1 MSFPLR
7 LLEHCDLQLRKTGRE
22 RDIVFSLMRKFI
34 DVEYSS
40 SPIEIYSAF
49 YRDSLPGMI
58 YIEARNER
66 QVNQAVQGL
75 VGVYPSR
82 GFVLVPIDEMAS
94 LLKIKKIETNITP
107 GTWVRI
113 KRGKYAG
120 DLAQVLDVTDN
131 GEEVGLK
138 FIPRIDLTPKEGDSL
153 KRKKGAAQAAS
164 VVSRPPQHLFNVE
177 EVTRIYGIRS
187 CVRKKNDEFVFNGD
201 TYKSGFLEKDVKVH
215 GIITENVNP
224 TLDEITSFQA
234 GNLDGEDAITRASNL
249 DLSIIAN
256 AAKKAAT
263 AVLQPGDHVEVFE
276 GEQTGLEGIVE
287 SIRDDI
293 VLLRPRAADVADQR
307 IEVAASIVRKR
318 FKPGD
323 HVKVMTGR
331 NADETGLVVAV
342 NGDVVS
348 IWSDVANQEVP
359 CLFFIHG
366 YLRVLISTSL
376 GHCLFQR
383 CP

>member
-1 MSFPLR
+1 MR
-7 LLEHCDLQLRKTGRE
+7 LMDFVKTGRE

-34 DVEYSS
+34 DTEF
-40 SPIEIYSAF
+40 SPSPMDIYSAF

-82 GFVLVPIDEMAS
+82 GFTLVPIDEMAS

-153 KRKKGAAQAAS
+153 KRKKGSAQAAS

-177 EVTRIYGIRS
+177 EVTRIHGPRS
-187 CVRKKNDEFVFNGD
+187 CVRKKLDEFVFNGD
-201 TYKSGFLEKDVKVH
+201 TYKAGFLEKDVKVH

-224 TLDEITSFQA
+224 TLDEITSFQS

-293 VLLRPRAADVADQR
+293 VLLRPRAADIADQR
-307 IEVAASIVRKR
+307 IEVPASIVRKR

-348 IWSDVANQEVP
+348 IWSDVANQEVQS
-359 CLFFIHG
+359 FFTLTVRRLTSRRLG
-366 YLRVLISTSL
+366 YR
-376 GHCLFQR
+376 LFQR
-383 CP
+383 RP

>member
-1 MSFPLR
+1 
-7 LLEHCDLQLRKTGRE
+7 
-22 RDIVFSLMRKFI
+22 
-34 DVEYSS
+34 
-40 SPIEIYSAF
+40 
-49 YRDSLPGMI
+49 MI
-58 YIEARNER
+58 YVEAKKELEVVR
-66 QVNQAVQGL
+66 AVQGL
-75 VGVYPSR
+75 VGVFSSGNKKFP
-82 GFVLVPIDEMAS
+82 LVPIDEMAA

-138 FIPRIDLTPKEGDSL
+138 FIPRIDLTPKEIDSL

-164 VVSRPPQHLFNVE
+164 VVSRPPQKLFNVE
-177 EVTRIYGIRS
+177 EVTRIYGPRS
-187 CVRKKNDEFVFNGD
+187 CVRKKVDEFVFNND
-201 TYKSGFLEKDVKVH
+201 TYKAGFLEKDVKVH
-215 GIITENVNP
+215 GIVTENVNP
-224 TLDEITSFQA
+224 TLDEITAFQS
-234 GNLDGEDAITRASNL
+234 GNPDSEDAITRASNL

-293 VLLRPRAADVADQR
+293 VILRPRAADIADQKL
-307 IEVAASIVRKR
+307 EVTASTVRKR

-323 HVKVMTGR
+323 HVKVMAGR

-342 NGDVVS
+342 NGNVVS
-348 IWSDVANQEVP
+348 IWSDVSNQEV
-359 CLFFIHG
+359 CSLDDKSK
-366 YLRVLISTSL
+366 LNLTSRS
-376 GHCLFQR
+376 GHCFL
-383 CP
+383 